1 MSVNLDQRH
10 LASDCEIDDGE
21 ILGRRG
27 SPKCGAWYKT
37 ECVWCQAEIHM
48 HRKQYG
54 KHVQT
59 CSSRCR
65 VALHRAKVA
74 AEGRAPQGPPP

>member
-1 MSVNLDQRH
+1 MTVNLDQRH
-10 LASDCEIDDGE
+10 LASDCNAVGE
-21 ILGRRG
+21 RN
-27 SPKCGAWYKT
+27 CGAWYKT

-48 HRKQYG
+48 HRKQYN

-65 VALHRAKVA
+65 VALHRARVA

>member
-1 MSVNLDQRH
+1 MTVNLDQRH
-10 LASDCEIDDGE
+10 LASDCDEYEGQF
-21 ILGRRG
+21 GRRNR
-27 SPKCGAWYKT
+27 KCGAWYAF

-54 KHVQT
+54 KNVQT

-65 VALHRAKVA
+65 VALYRAKVA